1 LDPENKW
8 LARAPRLRL
17 SAESIRDQALAI
29 SGLLVRKM
37 GGPSV
42 KPYQPDGLWKET
54 TGGGGGSTANYVPD
68 TGASLYRKSMY
79 TFWKRTV
86 PPPSMLTFDASNRDL
101 CSVKSQQTNTPLQAL
116 VLLNDPQIIEA
127 SRVLAEKA
135 SKKEANITEQLA
147 YMYLAATGQF
157 ATDKV
162 AAQLL
167 DLYRDMELQVQQE
180 GVLPEAYL
188 SIGEKATTFK
198 EKNTALTALS
208 LTAHTIL
215 NLDLTITR
223 S

>member
-1 LDPENKW
+1 
-8 LARAPRLRL
+8 
-17 SAESIRDQALAI
+17 
-29 SGLLVRKM
+29 
-37 GGPSV
+37 
-42 KPYQPDGLWKET
+42 
-54 TGGGGGSTANYVPD
+54 
-68 TGASLYRKSMY
+68 
-79 TFWKRTV
+79 
-86 PPPSMLTFDASNRDL
+86 MLTFDASNRDL